1 MKMAQILIILSVLV
15 TTGCSPFGN
24 ETVASVISSITEF
37 FTSPT
42 TTEVNS
48 GGSENLTTA
57 DNHKV
62 SMSVGNTMSQ
72 TSTMVSSDG
81 HEVDITLSS
90 E

>member
-1 MKMAQILIILSVLV
+1 MSILGMTLM

-24 ETVASVISSITEF
+24 ETVATIVSSIAEIF
-37 FTSPT
+37 SGT
-42 TTEVNS
+42 TTAEVNS
-48 GGSENLTTA
+48 GGSDVAITA
-57 DNHKV
+57 DQHQV
-62 SMSVGNTMSQ
+62 SMSVGTTMSQ

>member
-1 MKMAQILIILSVLV
+1 MRMTQILMALSLLV

-24 ETVASVISSITEF
+24 ETVASVINSIAEIF
-37 FTSPT
+37 SGT
-42 TTEVNS
+42 TTADVNS
-48 GGSENLTTA
+48 GGSDNLTTS
-57 DNHKV
+57 DNHQV
-62 SMSVGNTMSQ
+62 SMTVGNTMSQ